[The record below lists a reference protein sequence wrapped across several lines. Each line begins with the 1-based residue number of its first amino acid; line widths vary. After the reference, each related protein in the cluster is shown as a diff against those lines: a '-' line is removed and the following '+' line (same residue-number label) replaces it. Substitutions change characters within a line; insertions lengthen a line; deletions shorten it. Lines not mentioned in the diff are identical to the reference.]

1 MRSIDDGQKKPHMN
15 AGRTRQRIL
24 TFGLTALAIV
34 VLLVSA
40 VGGFALCLHHKFSP
54 DPPSNKFPQPAST
67 LEVQRQ
73 DIEQFSR
80 LLDMD
85 RSFSPAAR
93 ADADH
98 SIAELKSEPT
108 PLDRERFHVA
118 LLRITALAD
127 NGHTN
132 LYHGRGSSQNFTP
145 VRVVLFADGL
155 YVLRAKLAYAD
166 LLGARVERI
175 EGRSTAEVID
185 ALELLHGGNE
195 GWRRSYAAIYVQS
208 PEILYGDAIGSSP
221 DKTNWTFRLAD
232 GSHVAR
238 TLPAEISGA
247 DEPPKMTRWLS
258 PQRMQGEDLNWRAL
272 KSNDADL
279 PVSLRDF
286 NNAFRRAWIDH
297 GCTLFIQLKA
307 IADVEGHP
315 LGAFL
320 RATTDE
326 MRAHPPCNI
335 ILDMRFN
342 AGGDYTKAARFAS
355 RLPEFLP
362 RSGRIYLLTGPQT
375 FSAAITTIAFVKQA
389 AGSRA
394 IILGEPIGDRLTFY
408 GEGNSGCLPHEDLCL
423 HYATGMHDY
432 AHRCDDWGKC
442 FWLNWIFPV
451 QVRSLAPDETIEM
464 TFADYNARRDPVLDR
479 AIARATIH

>member
-1 MRSIDDGQKKPHMN
+1 MLKPSS
-15 AGRTRQRIL
+15 RRWL
-24 TFGLTALAIV
+24 LKSGLRALAIV
-34 VLLVSA
+34 VLLLA
-40 VGGFALCLHHKFSP
+40 AAGGFALYFHHRFSP
-54 DPPSNKFPQPAST
+54 DPPSNIFPQPASA
-67 LEVQRQ
+67 LEAQRQ

-93 ADADH
+93 ADAD
-98 SIAELKSEPT
+98 SRIAELKSEPT

-132 LYHGRGSSQNFTP
+132 LYQGRGSFQKLTP

-175 EGRSTAEVID
+175 EGRSTAEAID
-185 ALELLHGGNE
+185 ALELLHGGTA
-195 GWRRSYAAIYVQS
+195 GWRRSYAAIYIQS
-208 PEILYGDAIGSSP
+208 PEMLYGAAIGSSP
-221 DKTNWTFRLAD
+221 DKTNWTFRLPD
-232 GSHVAR
+232 GSQVTR
-238 TLPAEISGA
+238 TLPGEISGA

-258 PQRMQGEDLNWRAL
+258 PQRIQGEDLNWRAL
-272 KSNDADL
+272 MSNDADL
-279 PVSLRDF
+279 PLSLRDF
-286 NNAFRRAWIDH
+286 NSAFRRVWIDH

-307 IADVEGHP
+307 IADVDGHP

-342 AGGDYTKAARFAS
+342 TGGDYTKAARFAS

-362 RSGRIYLLTGPQT
+362 PSGRIYLLTGPQT

-408 GEGNSGCLPHEDLCL
+408 GEGNSGCLPHADLCL

-432 AHRCDDWGKC
+432 AHRCYDWGKC

-451 QVRSLAPDETIEM
+451 HVRSLAPDETIEM
-464 TFADYNARRDPVLDR
+464 TFADYSAWRDPVLDR
-479 AIARATIH
+479 AIARTGIH

>member
-1 MRSIDDGQKKPHMN
+1 MLKP
-15 AGRTRQRIL
+15 ASRRWIL
-24 TFGLTALAIV
+24 TSGLRSLAVV
-34 VLLVSA
+34 VLLLAA
-40 VGGFALCLHHKFSP
+40 VGGFALCFHRKFSP
-54 DPPSNKFPQPAST
+54 DPPSNNFSQPASA
-67 LEVQRQ
+67 LEAQRQ

-80 LLDMD
+80 LLAMD

-93 ADADH
+93 ADANRR
-98 SIAELKSEPT
+98 IASLKSEPA

-118 LLRITALAD
+118 LLRIAALAD

-132 LYHGRGSSQNFTP
+132 LYYGKGSFQHFTP

-155 YVLRAKLAYAD
+155 FVLRATLAYAD
-166 LLGARVERI
+166 LLGARVESI
-175 EGRSTAEVID
+175 EGKSTAEVIG
-185 ALELLHGGNE
+185 ALELLHGGTE

-221 DKTNWTFRLAD
+221 NQTNWTFRLPD
-232 GSHVAR
+232 GSQITR
-238 TLPAEISGA
+238 TLPGELSGA

-258 PQRMQGEDLNWRAL
+258 PQRMQGEDSNWHAL
-272 KSNDADL
+272 MSNDADL
-279 PVSLRDF
+279 PLSLRDF
-286 NNAFRRAWIDH
+286 NSTFRMAWIDN

-307 IADVEGHP
+307 IADADGHAIS
-315 LGAFL
+315 AFL
-320 RATTDE
+320 HASTDE

-342 AGGDYTKAARFAS
+342 TGGDYTKAARFAS

-362 RSGRIYLLTGPQT
+362 PGGRIYLLTGPQT
-375 FSAAITTIAFVKQA
+375 FSAAITTVAFVKQA

-464 TFADYNARRDPVLDR
+464 TFADYTAGRDPVLDR
-479 AIARATIH
+479 AVARAAN

>member
-1 MRSIDDGQKKPHMN
+1 MLQPASR
-15 AGRTRQRIL
+15 RWIL
-24 TFGLTALAIV
+24 TAGLWGLTGV
-34 VLLVSA
+34 VLLLAA
-40 VGGFALCLHHKFSP
+40 VGGFALCFHHKFSP
-54 DPPSNKFPQPAST
+54 DPPSNNFPQPASA
-67 LEVQRQ
+67 LDAQRQ

-80 LLDMD
+80 LLAMD

-93 ADADH
+93 ADANRR
-98 SIAELKSEPT
+98 IAELKSEPA

-132 LYHGRGSSQNFTP
+132 LYYGKGGLQNFTP
-145 VRVVLFADGL
+145 VRVALFADGL
-155 YVLRAKLAYAD
+155 YVLRAKSGYAD
-166 LLGARVERI
+166 LLGARVENI

-185 ALELLHGGNE
+185 ALALLHGGTE

-208 PEILYGDAIGSSP
+208 PEMLYGDAIGSSP
-221 DKTNWTFRLAD
+221 DQTNWTFRLPD
-232 GSHVAR
+232 GRQVTR
-238 TLPAEISGA
+238 TLPGEISA
-247 DEPPKMTRWLS
+247 AEEPPKMTRWLS
-258 PQRMQGEDLNWRAL
+258 PQRMQGEDSNWHAL
-272 KSNDADL
+272 TSNDADL
-279 PVSLRDF
+279 PLSLRDF
-286 NNAFRRAWIDH
+286 NSTFRRAWIDH

-307 IADVEGHP
+307 IADVDGHP
-315 LGAFL
+315 IGAFL

-326 MRAHPPCNI
+326 IRARPPCNI

-342 AGGDYTKAARFAS
+342 TGGDYTKTARFAS

-362 RSGRIYLLTGPQT
+362 PNGRIYLLTGPQT

-394 IILGEPIGDRLTFY
+394 IILGEPSGDRLTFY

-423 HYATGMHDY
+423 HYATAMHDY
-432 AHRCDDWGKC
+432 AHRCDDWSKC

-451 QVRSLAPDETIEM
+451 RVRSLAPDETIEM
-464 TFADYNARRDPVLDR
+464 TFADYTAGRDPVLDR
-479 AIARATIH
+479 AIARTAIH